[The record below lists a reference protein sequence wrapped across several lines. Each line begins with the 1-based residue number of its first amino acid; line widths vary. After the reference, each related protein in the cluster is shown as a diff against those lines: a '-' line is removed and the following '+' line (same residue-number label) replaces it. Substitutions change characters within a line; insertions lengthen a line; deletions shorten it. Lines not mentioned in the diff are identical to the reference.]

1 MKWLILLMPMIANAG
16 SFYIEGEIFAFD
28 DTATVNDYQGLS
40 PFASYSFKYKE
51 QISSELFLSVGVK
64 HQSSM
69 GYREVGKGFN
79 GPFAN
84 FELRVF

>member
-1 MKWLILLMPMIANAG
+1 MKWLILLIPMIANAG
-16 SFYIEGEIFAFD
+16 GFYIEGEIFAFD

-40 PFASYSFKYKE
+40 PMASYAFKYKA
-51 QISSELFLSVGVK
+51 QVSSDLAVSVGLK

-69 GYREVGKGFN
+69 GYREEGKGFN
-79 GPFAN
+79 GPFVN